1 MTSRRQRF
9 LAFAI
14 LTGVVLASLGWL
26 AVRPMLPTA
35 SGVSQQ
41 SEEAR
46 QHDLAL
52 RDLKETQDEVAKMKA
67 HGIGMRPAADQ
78 KSTD

>member
-1 MTSRRQRF
+1 MTSRRQRV

-14 LTGVVLASLGWL
+14 LMGVVVASLGWL
-26 AVRPMLPTA
+26 VVRPMLPTP

-41 SEEAR
+41 SEEER
-46 QHDLAL
+46 LHSLAL

-67 HGIGMRPAADQ
+67 HGIGMHPASDQ
-78 KSTD
+78 KSRY